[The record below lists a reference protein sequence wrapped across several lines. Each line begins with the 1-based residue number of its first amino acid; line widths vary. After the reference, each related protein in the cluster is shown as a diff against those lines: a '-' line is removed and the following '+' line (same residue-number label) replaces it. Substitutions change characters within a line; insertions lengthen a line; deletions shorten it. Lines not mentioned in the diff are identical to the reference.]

1 MPSDP
6 LIRLLA
12 ATAFAW
18 RQEPVSPIPLTDIQW
33 RADACGPGSILF
45 FQRLDD
51 GRDDAELY
59 RRYLADGAFSVLV
72 TNRRLDCFADLPG
85 KGICVTHPD
94 DWPRTVGRFCDLL
107 YPLPEIADGFLGI
120 TGTNGKTTSVKY
132 LESMLRAYGRRV
144 LTVGTLGVSL
154 AGEPLLRTGFTS
166 PPQIELRRLL
176 HAHRGCHDV
185 VVLETSSHALDQGRL
200 HGIPLRNAGWTNF
213 SQDHLDYHRDEA
225 SYFAAKAHILD
236 LIQDGGRLFCTSPEV
251 VSRLLE
257 QGTPPVPI
265 QHLNAATLGPEA
277 IAAKPFLALTHNR
290 ENYALA
296 SALADT
302 LLGPLPGP
310 RQRPY
315 WQHLRTVDGR
325 FEYRVVGN
333 RTLIVDFAHTP
344 AALETLLIAIRHA
357 FPDAGI
363 LTLFGCGGDRD
374 RGKRPLMG
382 ASAARHSD
390 YVILTSDNPRSEDPE
405 RIIGDILTGMP
416 GTGREVVVERPRAVA
431 RLFDLLA
438 AYSADEP
445 WVGLIAGKGHE
456 RYIDR
461 DGHKT
466 YYSDQDEVERNL
478 RRLAWI

>member
-6 LIRLLA
+6 LTKLLA

-18 RQEPVSPIPLTDIQW
+18 RREPVSPVPLTDIQW

-59 RRYLADGAFSVLV
+59 RRYLADGSFSVLV
-72 TNRRLDCFADLPG
+72 TNRMLDCFEALPG
-85 KGICVTHPD
+85 KGIFVTRPA
-94 DWPRTVGRFCDLL
+94 DWPRTVGRFCDLR
-107 YPLPEIADGFLGI
+107 YPLPEIAGGFMGI
-120 TGTNGKTTSVKY
+120 TGTNGKTTTVKY
-132 LESMLRAYGRRV
+132 LESMLRAYEQRV

-154 AGEPLLRTGFTS
+154 NGEPLVQTGFTS

-176 HAHRGCHDV
+176 HVHRGRYDV

-225 SYFAAKAHILD
+225 AYFAAKARILD
-236 LIQDGGRLFCTSPEV
+236 LIRDGGRLFCTSPEV
-251 VSRLLE
+251 ISRLLE
-257 QGTPPVPI
+257 PGTPPVPI
-265 QHLNAATLGPEA
+265 QPLNAANLGPEVV
-277 IAAKPFLALTHNR
+277 AAKPFLALIHNR

-296 SALADT
+296 AALADT
-302 LLGPLPGP
+302 LLGPGE
-310 RQRPY
+310 RPY
-315 WQHLRTVDGR
+315 WRYLEVVDGR
-325 FEYRVVGN
+325 FECRVIGN

-344 AALETLLIAIRHA
+344 AALETLLTAIRHA
-357 FPDAGI
+357 FPDAGV
-363 LTLFGCGGDRD
+363 LTLFGCGGERD

-382 ASAARHSD
+382 AAAARHSD
-390 YVILTSDNPRSEDPE
+390 HVILTSDNPRSEDPE
-405 RIIGDILTGMP
+405 RIIDDILTGLP
-416 GTGREVVVERPRAVA
+416 GTGREVVVERPQAVA

-438 AYSADEP
+438 ERPADEP

-461 DGHKT
+461 DGCKT

-478 RRLAWI
+478 RRLAWV